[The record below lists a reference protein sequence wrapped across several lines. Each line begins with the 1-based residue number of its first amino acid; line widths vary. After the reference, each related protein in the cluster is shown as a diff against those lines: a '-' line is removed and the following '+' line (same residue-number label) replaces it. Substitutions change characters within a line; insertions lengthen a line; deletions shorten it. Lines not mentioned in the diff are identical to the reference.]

1 MKKLIAI
8 LVALLTG
15 SVGVAVAS
23 ASHVAEATLIN

>member
-8 LVALLTG
+8 LTALLTG
-15 SVGVAVAS
+15 SIGVAVAS